1 MNADKLKELL
11 AEAEGGEKDALHA
24 LGICRGYQE
33 AMRDALA
40 ELEAERPTVERGPH
54 KRVETA
60 AKKPKPEKR

>member
-1 MNADKLKELL
+1 MDADKLKKLL
-11 AEAEGGEKDALHA
+11 AEAEGGEKDALHQ
-24 LGICRGYQE
+24 LGVCRGYQE

-40 ELEAERPTVERGPH
+40 ELEAERPTVKRGG